1 MYSFNRL
8 ESHLFKIL
16 ITLYNRGEMR
26 IESLVMDLDVTQR
39 SIKNYIKDLNESIKG
54 MGEIVYVDS
63 KKLRLDIYDGSALRT
78 LMNLNRKED
87 YSFNS
92 KSDRVR
98 YIISRLFNATEILT
112 IDQISEEMNIS
123 RSTLTKDLK
132 VAEDELNKRNVF
144 LRKMQG
150 VGIEIDSTE
159 IDKRMM
165 IIDYLYIYSCL
176 DIFQS
181 SFYKSLDLDN
191 WDELSGSMIGEFK
204 KYRYNI
210 SGNTYNNF
218 IRYLIVSIY
227 RIKRGISID
236 NLPKKFEIIE
246 GTDEY
251 NLIDKV
257 CEVVE
262 NSGVFSGGYKFSNAE
277 KIFLSIPL
285 IISNAPYEI
294 EESESHY
301 DKSILSLVDDI
312 FDGLFVMTGIRF
324 KNETIRRNLA
334 KHLKFTINRMLFN
347 VYTVN
352 PILDEIKSKYSYSFK
367 LAKLAAQ
374 IISNKYNI
382 DMNEDEVGFIAIHF
396 MNYEEYKKDI
406 VNKVKRIALITD
418 EGQGATTLLIS
429 KINRIFLNKC
439 EIDIFNTYELSG
451 LKKDGYDIVL
461 TTKDVMGEIDQIY
474 QKKTIR
480 VNLVFDDERLKEKIE
495 DVMYKNISNTL
506 DNIINIDFLAEY
518 LNKDLFVEIKHVDKL
533 KDLFEAIEEKI
544 KKSIN
549 TGEDM
554 VSKLIDREELS
565 STINSNGIM
574 MPHTT
579 ESIIDKPYIVI
590 GVGENKKE
598 VIYKN
603 VSLVVMF
610 IFPEKNRYS
619 PALLE
624 KIYDEIIKIGRNK
637 ELIKRL
643 SESGDIYEFFNKIY
657 DHNDEILM

>member
-1 MYSFNRL
+1 
-8 ESHLFKIL
+8 
-16 ITLYNRGEMR
+16 MR

-39 SIKNYIKDLNESIKG
+39 SIKNYIRDLNESIKG

-98 YIISRLFNATEILT
+98 YIISRLFNATQPLT

-132 VAEDELNKRNVF
+132 VAEYELNKRNVF
-144 LRKMQG
+144 LKKLQG
-150 VGIEIDSTE
+150 VGIELDSTE

-165 IIDYLYIYSCL
+165 IIDYLYVYSCL

-181 SFYKSLDLDN
+181 GYYKSLNLDK
-191 WDELSGSMIGEFK
+191 WESLSKSMIGEFK
-204 KYRYNI
+204 KNRYNI

-218 IRYLIVSIY
+218 IRYLIISTY
-227 RIKRGISID
+227 RIKKGISIE

-251 NLIDKV
+251 NLIEGV

-262 NSGVFSGGYKFSNAE
+262 NSNVFTDGYKFSNAE

-301 DKSILSLVDDI
+301 DKSILSLVDEI

-334 KHLKFTINRMLFN
+334 KHLKFTINRILFN

-352 PILDEIKSKYSYSFK
+352 PILDEIKSKYSYSFR
-367 LAKLAAQ
+367 LAKLAAK
-374 IISNKYNI
+374 IILNKYNI
-382 DMNEDEVGFIAIHF
+382 EMNEDEVGFIAIHF
-396 MNYEEYKKDI
+396 MNYEEYRKDI
-406 VNKVKRIALITD
+406 VNKVKKIALITD

-429 KINRIFLNKC
+429 KINRIFLGKC
-439 EIDIFNTYELSG
+439 EIDIFNTYELGG
-451 LKKDGYDIVL
+451 LKRNGYDILL
-461 TTKDVMGEIDQIY
+461 TTKDLTDEIDSFY

-480 VNLVFDDERLKEKIE
+480 VNPIFDDEKLKEKIE
-495 DVMYKNISNTL
+495 DVMYKNISSTL

-518 LNKDLFVEIKHVDKL
+518 LNKELFVVINHVDNL
-533 KDLFEAIEEKI
+533 KDLFETIEKNI
-544 KKSIN
+544 KKSIDI
-549 TGEDM
+549 GDDM

-579 ESIIDKPYIVI
+579 ESIIDRPYIVI

-619 PALLE
+619 PAILE
-624 KIYDEIIKIGRNK
+624 KIYDEIIKIGKNK
-637 ELIKRL
+637 ELIIAL
-643 SESGDIYEFFNKIY
+643 SKSRDIYEFFNKIY
-657 DHNDEILM
+657 DYNDNILM